1 MKLIFLIL
9 LSMFLS
15 CCSVKKEY
23 VCGDRP
29 CLDKKDF
36 KEYFSKNLSIEIK
49 PQEKNKTLSADLVK
63 INTKSFA
70 KNKKEN
76 IDSKKSKRL
85 ELKEN
90 KRKLKI
96 ERKRL
101 KEEKTRLK
109 EEKTRL
115 IKERKIKA
123 KADAKITKISKSS
136 NTYKKIIRNK
146 LNGNVKQSNKIFNK
160 ISADKKTT
168 LIKDVIKNKPSNSQI
183 NNNPQSICG
192 EIKDCDIDKIT
203 ELLINRGKNKP
214 FPNISSN

>member
-15 CCSVKKEY
+15 CCAVKKEY

-49 PQEKNKTLSADLVK
+49 PQEKNKTISADLVK
-63 INTKSFA
+63 INTKSFV

-90 KRKLKI
+90 KRKLKV
-96 ERKRL
+96 EKNRL

-123 KADAKITKISKSS
+123 KADAKIAKISKSS
-136 NTYKKIIRNK
+136 NTDKKIIRNG
-146 LNGNVKQSNKIFNK
+146 LSGNVKQSNKIFNK

-168 LIKDVIKNKPSNSQI
+168 LIKDVIKNKPSNPQI

>member
-76 IDSKKSKRL
+76 IGSKKSKRL

-96 ERKRL
+96 ERNRL
-101 KEEKTRLK
+101 KEEKTHTVTVEADDNGELFLPIPVELLSQMGWDFGDTLIW
-109 EEKTRL
+109 EENFDR
-115 IKERKIKA
+115 IQ
-123 KADAKITKISKSS
+123 
-136 NTYKKIIRNK
+136 NTYTLRKK
-146 LNGNVKQSNKIFNK
+146 
-160 ISADKKTT
+160 DT
-168 LIKDVIKNKPSNSQI
+168 
-183 NNNPQSICG
+183 
-192 EIKDCDIDKIT
+192 
-203 ELLINRGKNKP
+203 
-214 FPNISSN
+214 